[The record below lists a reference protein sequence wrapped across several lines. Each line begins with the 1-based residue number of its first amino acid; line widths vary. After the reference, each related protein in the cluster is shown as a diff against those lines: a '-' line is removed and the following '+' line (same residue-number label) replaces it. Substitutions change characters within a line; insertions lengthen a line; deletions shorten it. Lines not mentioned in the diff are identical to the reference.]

1 MESLLL
7 LLLLRFMVEI
17 AIATELPQLLM
28 ERFLAGES
36 SVEE

>member
-28 ERFLAGES
+28 ERLLAGES